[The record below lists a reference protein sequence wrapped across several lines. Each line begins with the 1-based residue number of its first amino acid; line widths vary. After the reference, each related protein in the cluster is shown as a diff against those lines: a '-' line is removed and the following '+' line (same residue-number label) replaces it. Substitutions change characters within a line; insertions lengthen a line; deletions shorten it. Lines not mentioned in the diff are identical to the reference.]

1 MADEQSKSLKEQ
13 FWDPVAGF
21 GVTFRTMFRN
31 VVTEQYP
38 KEKFPTAPRFHV
50 TGRLDGERFRVHC
63 DADTLPDELLAKVSG
78 GTAFT
83 AQCTD
88 ADSEKMV
95 QVWSIEGTTGDWHAS
110 GATHGA
116 WLLTPWTPPRA

>member
-1 MADEQSKSLKEQ
+1 MTVALLLYACTEPTDDSADDSDS
-13 FWDPVAGF
+13 A
-21 GVTFRTMFRN
+21 
-31 VVTEQYP
+31 
-38 KEKFPTAPRFHV
+38 PTAPRFHV

-95 QVWSIEGTTGDWHAS
+95 QVWSIEGTTGDWHAC